1 MSQPVTASQ
10 RKFIASLR
18 KASVRREEG
27 LFVIEGTRSVVD
39 AAGCFEVV
47 TLVATSRWL
56 QEHGSELPAGLP
68 EPLTAKPDELERMSA
83 VTTPQ
88 GVLAVCRLPE
98 PAPLTLPEEGEL
110 MLALDHVQDPGNLG
124 TVVRIADWFG
134 IRRIVASP
142 DTVDLFNP
150 KVIQSTMGAVA
161 RVKVAY
167 TSLPE
172 YLAQAA
178 REGVKVY
185 GTFLDGADIYAAPL
199 TPGGI
204 VVMGNEGNGI
214 SPEVGATVTSR
225 IKIPSFPPG
234 ETTVESLNVGMAT
247 AITVAEFRRRVL
259 PS

>member
-1 MSQPVTASQ
+1 MSQPVTAAQ

-27 LFVIEGTRSVVD
+27 LFVIEGTRSVLD
-39 AAGCFEVV
+39 TAACFEVV
-47 TLVATSRWL
+47 HLVATARWL
-56 QEHGSELPAGLP
+56 EEHGGELPAGLP
-68 EPLTAKPDELERMSA
+68 APLSAKPDEVERMSA
-83 VTTPQ
+83 LATPQ
-88 GVLAVCRLPE
+88 GVMAVCRLPK

-110 MLALDHVQDPGNLG
+110 MLALDRVQDPGNLG
-124 TVVRIADWFG
+124 TIVRIADWFG
-134 IRRIVASP
+134 IRRIVAST

-161 RVKVAY
+161 RVQVVY
-167 TSLPE
+167 TPLAA
-172 YLAQAA
+172 YLAEAAQA
-178 REGVKVY
+178 GVKVY
-185 GTFLDGADIYAAPL
+185 GTFLDGSDIYAAPL
-199 TPGGI
+199 TRGGI

-214 SPEVGATVTSR
+214 SPEVGTTVTER

-259 PS
+259 S